1 MKTTDFRLTS
11 YALKKTTNK
20 QNQTTPLYNHIH
32 NRTGPVEGCLTS
44 IPKDKT
50 WLARHRE
57 TNLKVALFW
66 IEGQQQE
73 HRPLEF
79 YGI

>member
-1 MKTTDFRLTS
+1 MKTTDFTLTS

-50 WLARHRE
+50 
-57 TNLKVALFW
+57 
-66 IEGQQQE
+66 
-73 HRPLEF
+73 
-79 YGI
+79 